1 MLSLQA
7 PGHCSSGKNLTE
19 HWLSRFSLL
28 ITVLLSLEVSASL
41 AGTGVVPFVSWSAS
55 ATSFH
60 LQSTLTM
67 SPPGWTTIT
76 NDIFTDNGTNQ
87 YADLAPGA
95 ARFFRLAH

>member
-41 AGTGVVPFVSWSAS
+41 AGTVPLLV
-55 ATSFH
+55 
-60 LQSTLTM
+60 QS
-67 SPPGWTTIT
+67 
-76 NDIFTDNGTNQ
+76 
-87 YADLAPGA
+87 APGA
-95 ARFFRLAH
+95 SSTGHSSGTVSLSTPSAAGDTIVLFVRFGGASIVSVTLSC